1 MELQRPE
8 VLLELPIKMKSSL
21 PSFTE
26 AEPTFQGTI
35 YMYYYQRMW
44 FETLSPMIIKDFML
58 GTINTLPVRI
68 PYTTEPTPKVSVL
81 FVC

>member
-26 AEPTFQGTI
+26 AEPTFHGTI

-58 GTINTLPVRI
+58 GTINTLTVADPVH
-68 PYTTEPTPKVSVL
+68 YWTNSQVSVL